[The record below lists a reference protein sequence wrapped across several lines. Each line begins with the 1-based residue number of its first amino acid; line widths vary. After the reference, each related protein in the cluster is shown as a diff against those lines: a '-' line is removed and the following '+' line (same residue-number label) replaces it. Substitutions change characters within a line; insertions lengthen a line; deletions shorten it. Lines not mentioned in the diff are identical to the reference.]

1 MGNIRESVLFRAFV
15 EAWNMVV
22 KQQDDLKERWSRMEK
37 EGTELE
43 ACRARQMRQLV
54 AEGPMQEAIPE
65 LVQAVLEH
73 MEVKENS
80 IEVYF
85 LDGTAYEI
93 R

>member
-1 MGNIRESVLFRAFV
+1 MLFRAFV

-43 ACRARQMRQLV
+43 ACRARQMRQLTE
-54 AEGPMQEAIPE
+54 EGSIETVIPE
-65 LVQAVLEH
+65 LVQVVLEH